1 LAETVGTND
10 IKTPLKL
17 ACYFVAKKNVLR

>member
-1 LAETVGTND
+1 LADIVGTND

-17 ACYFVAKKNVLR
+17 ACYFVAKKGMLR